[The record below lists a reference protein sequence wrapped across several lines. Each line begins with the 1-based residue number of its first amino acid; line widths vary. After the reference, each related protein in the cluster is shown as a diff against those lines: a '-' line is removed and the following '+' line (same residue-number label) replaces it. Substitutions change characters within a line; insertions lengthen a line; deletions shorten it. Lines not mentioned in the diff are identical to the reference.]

1 MASPRLQGSI
11 RPMSLAAEF
20 NQAVEDQSPDWSDML
35 FELRLHDELRFDE
48 ARLVMAPAQLQRKA
62 GERDLFTFRISHTR
76 GYGAYAPLVA
86 SCLAKLD
93 EVGIT
98 GELELVRVL
107 HEVEPNWTQGPVLPV
122 T

>member
-1 MASPRLQGSI
+1 MP
-11 RPMSLAAEF
+11 LAAEF
-20 NQAVEDQSPDWSDML
+20 HEAVEDQSPDWSDML
-35 FELRLHDELRFDE
+35 FELRLVDELRFDE
-48 ARLVMAPAQLQRKA
+48 ARLLLAPAQLQRKA
-62 GERDLFTFRISHTR
+62 GERDLFTFRISRAR
-76 GYGAYAPLVA
+76 GYGAHAPLVE

-93 EVGIT
+93 AAGIQ

>member
-1 MASPRLQGSI
+1 MIPR
-11 RPMSLAAEF
+11 MSLATEF
-20 NQAVEDQSPDWSDML
+20 HEAVADQSPDWSDML
-35 FELRLHDELRFDE
+35 FELRLREELRFDE
-48 ARLVMAPAQLQRKA
+48 ARLLLAPAQLQRKA

-76 GYGAYAPLVA
+76 GYGAHAPLVE

-93 EVGIT
+93 EVGID

>member
-1 MASPRLQGSI
+1 
-11 RPMSLAAEF
+11 
-20 NQAVEDQSPDWSDML
+20 ML
-35 FELRLHDELRFDE
+35 FELRLFEELRFDE
-48 ARLVMAPAQLQRKA
+48 ARLMMAPAQIQRKA
-62 GERDLFTFRISHTR
+62 GERDLFTFRISRQR
-76 GYGAYAPLVA
+76 GYGAHPPLVA

-93 EVGIT
+93 ARGIG